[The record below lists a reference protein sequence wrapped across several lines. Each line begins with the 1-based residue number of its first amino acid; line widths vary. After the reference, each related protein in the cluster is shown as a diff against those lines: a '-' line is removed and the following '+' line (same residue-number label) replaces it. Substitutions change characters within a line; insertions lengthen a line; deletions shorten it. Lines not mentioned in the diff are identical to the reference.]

1 MNVARLNDM
10 WVTFN
15 VREDFLKDFTV
26 GNEISAFIPAFDK
39 EIKFKVT
46 YMKDLG
52 TYAAWKATKT
62 TGQFDLK
69 TFEVKAVPVERTDGL
84 RPGMSAIFEK
94 YQTMNN
100 TVHNRIFR
108 IARREEFRIATR
120 PLYLFCMIIAPLFCY
135 LFFTTLMWNGL
146 PTDMP
151 AGVVDLDNTA
161 TTRSIIRNLD
171 AFQQTKIIAHYPSF
185 ADARKAMQQGKIYAF
200 YYIPKGTT
208 EKALASR
215 QPKVSFYTNYSYL
228 VAGSLLYKDQRTMS
242 ELAGGAIG
250 RATLYAKGATEDQAM
265 AFLQPIVID
274 SHVLNN
280 PWLNYSV
287 YLSNT
292 IIPGILM
299 LLIFMTTV
307 YTIGS
312 EMKTNTQKEWMDMAD
327 NSITVALTGKLLPQ
341 TVVFFVMATF
351 YNVYLYGFLHY
362 PCNSGILP
370 MLFAGLLLV
379 LASQAFGVF
388 LFGLFTTVRLALS
401 TASLWGV
408 ISFSISGMSFP
419 VMAMNPVLQAL
430 ANLFPLRHYFLIY
443 VDLALN
449 GYPLIYAWHSVV
461 ALMLFMLLPFFILK
475 RLRTVLLHYVYIP

>member
-1 MNVARLNDM
+1 
-10 WVTFN
+10 
-15 VREDFLKDFTV
+15 
-26 GNEISAFIPAFDK
+26 
-39 EIKFKVT
+39 
-46 YMKDLG
+46 
-52 TYAAWKATKT
+52 
-62 TGQFDLK
+62 
-69 TFEVKAVPVERTDGL
+69 
-84 RPGMSAIFEK
+84 
-94 YQTMNN
+94 
-100 TVHNRIFR
+100 
-108 IARREEFRIATR
+108 
-120 PLYLFCMIIAPLFCY
+120 
-135 LFFTTLMWNGL
+135 MWNGL

-161 TTRSIIRNLD
+161 TTRNIIRNLD
-171 AFQQTKIIAHYPSF
+171 AFQQTKIVAHYAGF
-185 ADARKAMQQGKIYAF
+185 ADARKAMQEGKIYAF
-200 YYIPKGTT
+200 YFIPEGTT
-208 EKALASR
+208 AKALASR

-242 ELAGGAIG
+242 ELASGAIG
-250 RATLYAKGATEDQAM
+250 RATLRAKGATDDQAV

-274 SHVLNN
+274 SHILNN

-299 LLIFMTTV
+299 LLIFMI

-312 EMKTNTQKEWMDMAD
+312 EIKGNTQKEWMQMAD
-327 NSITVALTGKLLPQ
+327 NSVTLALSGKLLPQ
-341 TVVFFVMATF
+341 TLIFFIMATF

-370 MLFAGLLLV
+370 MLLAGLLLV
-379 LASQAFGVF
+379 LASQAFGIF
-388 LFGLFTTVRLALS
+388 LFGLFTTMRLALS

-419 VMAMNPVLQAL
+419 VMAMNPVLQGL
-430 ANLFPLRHYFLIY
+430 ASLFPLRHYFLIY
-443 VDLALN
+443 VNLALN

>member
-1 MNVARLNDM
+1 
-10 WVTFN
+10 
-15 VREDFLKDFTV
+15 
-26 GNEISAFIPAFDK
+26 
-39 EIKFKVT
+39 
-46 YMKDLG
+46 
-52 TYAAWKATKT
+52 
-62 TGQFDLK
+62 
-69 TFEVKAVPVERTDGL
+69 
-84 RPGMSAIFEK
+84 
-94 YQTMNN
+94 MNN

-108 IARREEFRIATR
+108 IARREVFRIATR

-312 EMKTNTQKEWMDMAD
+312 EMKTNTQKEWMGMAD
-327 NSITVALTGKLLPQ
+327 NSITVALTGKFRLNSRVIPAGGHR
-341 TVVFFVMATF
+341 VD
-351 YNVYLYGFLHY
+351 LHQV
-362 PCNSGILP
+362 GHTGLVGRVKAD
-370 MLFAGLLLV
+370 AGLGVRHRALE
-379 LASQAFGVF
+379 LADDGVRI
-388 LFGLFTTVRLALS
+388 VHQID
-401 TASLWGV
+401 ASVWIFV
-408 ISFSISGMSFP
+408 
-419 VMAMNPVLQAL
+419 
-430 ANLFPLRHYFLIY
+430 
-443 VDLALN
+443 
-449 GYPLIYAWHSVV
+449 
-461 ALMLFMLLPFFILK
+461 
-475 RLRTVLLHYVYIP
+475 